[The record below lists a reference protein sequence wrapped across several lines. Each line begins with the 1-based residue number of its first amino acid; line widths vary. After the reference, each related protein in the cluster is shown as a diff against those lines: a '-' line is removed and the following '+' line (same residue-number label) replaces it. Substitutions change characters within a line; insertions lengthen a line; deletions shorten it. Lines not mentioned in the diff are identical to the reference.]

1 MIPLLLPIV
10 CCVLLGFA
18 VCWAL
23 IPLIRRIAVP
33 PPDAPHSQSFHHTH
47 KGHVSR
53 FGGVAMAAAFVV
65 VALVASFFANTGKM
79 QTDLV
84 VVLSCLAM
92 FALGLR
98 DDIRPL
104 GAKVKLLAQLV
115 IAVGIYLCGLQIEVL
130 NNPLTGKPLELGIW
144 ALPVTVFWVVA
155 LTNLIN
161 LIDGMDGLAGGIC
174 LMLMCLLAYAGLG
187 QVSQNGYSFATLLSA
202 GVAAALVGFLF
213 FNFPPAKIYMGDGGA
228 YFLGCL
234 IAVLTISTSHKG
246 TVAAGLIAPLFAL
259 ALPIADV
266 VLAILRR
273 GLSGLPIFRPDRKHI
288 HHRLIQSGLSRRRA
302 VLTLYAV
309 SMMCVLMAFAVF
321 WSQGKL
327 VPILFGVMSLV
338 VFAGAR
344 ILGLFRNWWEVR
356 KILGSSFQLRRESRY
371 ALAMMAWLE
380 IEAERCDALQEL
392 WTSYLFFT
400 RKLGFAHVRLVL
412 NQGTD
417 FVWKSHTAT
426 ASNEDWHRVRH
437 EIALANIR
445 AIEFSA
451 AASGMTAET
460 FQHLAELAAEAWI
473 KAASRWEEASGQS
486 ISFEP
491 AIPQIAPVLAP
502 GRVLVANAA

>member
-1 MIPLLLPIV
+1 MTTLVLPVI
-10 CCVLLGFA
+10 CCVLVGFG
-18 VCWAL
+18 VCWGL
-23 IPLIRRIAVP
+23 IPLIRRTAAARSTE
-33 PPDAPHSQSFHHTH
+33 PDSHSFHHTH
-47 KGHVSR
+47 KGHVPR
-53 FGGVAMAAAFVV
+53 FGGIALASAFMGVT
-65 VALVASFFANTGKM
+65 LMASFFATSGKL
-79 QTDLV
+79 QTDV
-84 VVLSCLAM
+84 IVAVSCLAM

-98 DDIRPL
+98 DDVRPL
-104 GAKVKLLAQLV
+104 GAKIKLLAQFG
-115 IAVGIYLCGLQIEVL
+115 IATGAYFCGLQIEVL
-130 NNPLTGKPLELGIW
+130 NNPLTGKAMELGVW
-144 ALPVTVFWVVA
+144 SLPVTVFWIVA

-187 QVSQNGYSFATLLSA
+187 QTDGSGYSFATLLSV
-202 GVAAALVGFLF
+202 GMAAALIGFLC

-266 VLAILRR
+266 VLAIVRR

-288 HHRLIQSGLSRRRA
+288 HHRLLQSGLSRRRA
-302 VLTLYAV
+302 VLTLYAI
-309 SMMCVLMAFAVF
+309 SMLCVLMAFAVF
-321 WSQGKL
+321 WTQGKL
-327 VPILFGVMSLV
+327 VPILFGLMSLV
-338 VFAGAR
+338 VFSAAR
-344 ILGLFRNWWEVR
+344 LLGFFRNFWEVR

-380 IEAERCDALQEL
+380 MEAERCDALQEL

-412 NQGTD
+412 SHGTD
-417 FVWKSHTAT
+417 FVWKSHGSGA
-426 ASNEDWHRVRH
+426 EKPEWHRASH

-451 AASGMTAET
+451 AATSMSAET

-473 KAASRWEEASGQS
+473 KAAHRWKEASGEA
-486 ISFEP
+486 ITFEP
-491 AIPQIAPVLAP
+491 AIPQVAPVLAP

>member
-1 MIPLLLPIV
+1 
-10 CCVLLGFA
+10 VLIGFS

-23 IPLIRRIAVP
+23 IPLIRRIATP
-33 PPDAPHSQSFHHTH
+33 RPGEQESHSFHHTH
-47 KGHVSR
+47 KGHVPR
-53 FGGVAMAAAFVV
+53 FGGVALACAFLG
-65 VALVASFFANTGKM
+65 VALLASFFATSAKF
-79 QTDLV
+79 QTDIV

-92 FALGLR
+92 FALGVR
-98 DDIRPL
+98 DDVRPL
-104 GAKVKLLAQLV
+104 GAKIKLLAQLG
-115 IAVGIYLCGLQIEVL
+115 IATGIYLCGLQIEVL
-130 NNPLTGKPLELGIW
+130 NNPFTGKAMVLGVW

-187 QVSQNGYSFATLLSA
+187 QTDGTGYSFATLLSA
-202 GVAAALVGFLF
+202 GMAAALIGFLC
-213 FNFPPAKIYMGDGGA
+213 FNFPPARIYMGDGGA

-266 VLAILRR
+266 TFAILRR

-302 VLTLYAV
+302 VLTLYAI
-309 SMMCVLMAFAVF
+309 SMLCVLMAFAVF
-321 WSQGKL
+321 WTQGKL

-338 VFAGAR
+338 VFSAAR
-344 ILGLFRNWWEVR
+344 LMGFFRNFWEVR

-380 IEAERCDALQEL
+380 MEAERCEALQEL

-412 NQGTD
+412 NHGTD
-417 FVWKSHTAT
+417 FVWKSHSAGPDKP
-426 ASNEDWHRVRH
+426 DWHRARH
-437 EIALANIR
+437 DIALANIR

-451 AASGMTAET
+451 AAASMSKET

-473 KAASRWEEASGQS
+473 KAAHRWKEASGES

-491 AIPQIAPVLAP
+491 AIPQVAPVLAP